1 MKQFFNY
8 IIIAFLI
15 SNISCQDEIDITEG
29 TDPNTNNTESTTT
42 TYLKRVSMFDGSYD
56 DIMDKN
62 VCSAV
67 MLPINITANGV
78 PLTINDSSDYQ
89 AIETIFNQ
97 SDTDEDT
104 IEFNYPITIINYDY
118 SEIQINNVADLIA
131 VINDCSQL
139 ILANQSPVNCTTLTY
154 PFNISVFSSVLD
166 QLGVVPITSKQ
177 TLYTFLENL
186 NDSEF
191 YTVQYPITANV
202 SGSESIVVN
211 SDDLLENIIDN
222 CIASQQ
228 SEYPNFLLNDI
239 LSQGL
244 WEVNSFTENG
254 NDQTAIFL
262 NYSFSFQANDLLQI
276 THTTLPSFNGAWNT
290 SYLNNVTYIDTDF
303 NNNQLFTV
311 LNQDWQ
317 VTAMTANQVNLKS
330 NNKVLKITKL

>member
-1 MKQFFNY
+1 MKHFFKH
-8 IIIAFLI
+8 IIISFVIL
-15 SNISCQDEIDITEG
+15 NLSCQDEIDITEG

-78 PLTINDSSDYQ
+78 PLTINNSSDYQ
-89 AIETIFNQ
+89 SIETIFNQ
-97 SDTDEDT
+97 SDTDEDI
-104 IEFNYPITIINYDY
+104 IEFNYPITIMNYDY
-118 SEIQINNVADLIA
+118 SEVQINNVTDLIG

-139 ILANQSPVNCTTLTY
+139 ILANQSPVNCATLTY

-191 YTVQYPITANV
+191 YTVQYPITVNV
-202 SGSESIVVN
+202 SGPESIEVN
-211 SDDLLENIIDN
+211 SDELLENIIDN
-222 CIASQQ
+222 CVASQQ
-228 SEYPNFLLNDI
+228 DQQPNVLLNDI

-244 WEVNSFTENG
+244 WEVNNFLDNG
-254 NDQTAIFL
+254 NDQTSIFL
-262 NYSFSFQANDLLQI
+262 NYTFSFQANDLLQI
-276 THTTLPSFNGAWNT
+276 SHTTLPGFNGSWNT
-290 SYLNNVTYIDTDF
+290 SYLNNVTYVDTDF
-303 NNNQLFTV
+303 NSNQLFTV
-311 LNQDWQ
+311 LNQNWQ

-330 NNKVLKITKL
+330 NNKVLKITRL